1 MRFHVLTIFPAMF
14 QSPLSES
21 IIARAVGKGIVRI
34 DVHDI
39 REHTRDRH
47 RSVDD
52 YPFGGGYG
60 MVMKP
65 EPLFDAVDAVRAAAA
80 PPADTPVILLTPQG
94 TPLTQPLVER
104 LATFSDLI
112 MICGRYEGVDER
124 VRRHLATHE
133 ISIGDY
139 VLSGGEL
146 PAMVIIDSVTRL
158 IPGAV
163 GSIESTQDDSFTTG
177 LLQYPH
183 YTRPSQYGVWQTPPV
198 LLSGNHAEIA
208 RWRREQA
215 LRRTLE
221 RRPDLLT
228 TSALSESDRRFLDE
242 LRQSLQ
248 SDDASHHSPES
259 DNPPPC

>member
-14 QSPLSES
+14 QSPMSES
-21 IIARAVGKGIVRI
+21 IIARAVAKGLVRI
-34 DVHDI
+34 DIHDI
-39 REHTRDRH
+39 REYATDRH

-65 EPLFDAVDAVRAAAA
+65 EPLFAAARAVKAQASLGEDA
-80 PPADTPVILLTPQG
+80 PTLLLTPQG
-94 TPLTQPLVER
+94 EPLTQPLVEE
-104 LATFSDLI
+104 LAAFSDLV

-124 VRRHLATHE
+124 ARQGLATRE

-146 PAMVIIDSVTRL
+146 AAMVVIDAVTRL
-158 IPGAV
+158 VPGAV

-177 LLQYPH
+177 LLQHPH
-183 YTRPSQYGVWQTPPV
+183 YTRPAVWEGVSAPDV

-208 RWRREQA
+208 RWRRRES

-228 TSALSESDRRFLDE
+228 AADLSDEDRRFLDE
-242 LRQSLQ
+242 IGGVGGWR
-248 SDDASHHSPES
+248 
-259 DNPPPC
+259 